1 MFFFYFQVTCYC
13 GRPFAGRPMI
23 ECSRCLTWLHLKCA
37 KLTRQRIPETWFCQR
52 CKTLKGN
59 NDDAVVD
66 RKTTVAASIKKN
78 VKGKK
83 IVEAKKSIKTSPTF
97 PRPTFNNYEDEAKK
111 SIKTSPT
118 FPRPTFNND
127 DDDEQAKV
135 TGSRKRKLTSRRR
148 KITSSETSNNVAA
161 STTAFS
167 QEQQHSTKS
176 RRLSFELSNDA

>member
-1 MFFFYFQVTCYC
+1 
-13 GRPFAGRPMI
+13 MI

-52 CKTLKGN
+52 CKSLKGN
-59 NDDAVVD
+59 DDDAVVVD
-66 RKTTVAASIKKN
+66 RKATVAASIKKN

-83 IVEAKKSIKTSPTF
+83 IVEAQKSIKTSPTF
-97 PRPTFNNYEDEAKK
+97 L
-111 SIKTSPT
+111 
-118 FPRPTFNND
+118 RPTFNND
-127 DDDEQAKV
+127 EDEQAKV

-148 KITSSETSNNVAA
+148 KITSSETSTNVAA
-161 STTAFS
+161 STTTFS

>member
-59 NDDAVVD
+59 DDDAVVVD
-66 RKTTVAASIKKN
+66 RKATAAASIKKN
-78 VKGKK
+78 LKGKK
-83 IVEAKKSIKTSPTF
+83 IVEAKKSIKTPPTF
-97 PRPTFNNYEDEAKK
+97 PRPAFNNDEDEAKK

-127 DDDEQAKV
+127 EDEQAKV

-161 STTAFS
+161 VTTTFS